1 MTTGATSDILDT
13 EVSKMAKI
21 PYAVKIESGII
32 KKIKAFCLSHGLK
45 QGFFV
50 EKALREQLAR
60 EELVGDLTDFKNLR
74 GQESAAVDFSAYLK
88 KRAG

>member
-1 MTTGATSDILDT
+1 
-13 EVSKMAKI
+13 MAKI
-21 PYAVKIESGII
+21 SYAVKIESSIV
-32 KKIKAFCLSHGLK
+32 KMIKAFCLSHGIK

-60 EELVGDLTDFKNLR
+60 EELAEDLLDFKNLR
-74 GQESAAVDFSAYLK
+74 GQEAAATDFSKYLLK